1 MSTCLAFVCTTRTA
15 YRSDALLV
23 AFEAPD
29 WKRYGHSTGPNDGS
43 KKSITTGL
51 NHDNNVDF
59 DRVTGHLQSCGPAHG
74 RGAYCVTRDNNTH
87 TDMHT
92 HTLTQIYNAHTPA
105 HTYTMHAHTEA
116 HIHMLHT
123 HTHTHWFIYMPS
135 HTRYAHTHTHTHRQ
149 THMRAHKH
157 THRGTQKVTHI
168 HFARTE
174 AQTATH
180 IYTPC
185 T

>member
-87 TDMHT
+87 TDMNT
-92 HTLTQIYNAHTPA
+92 
-105 HTYTMHAHTEA
+105 
-116 HIHMLHT
+116 HT
-123 HTHTHWFIYMPS
+123 HTHTHWHKFTMHIHR
-135 HTRYAHTHTHTHRQ
+135 HTHTPCTHTQRHTYTCCTHTHTHTD
-149 THMRAHKH
+149 TF
-157 THRGTQKVTHI
+157 I
-168 HFARTE
+168 C
-174 AQTATH
+174 TH
-180 IYTPC
+180 IYGTNTHTEANTHAC
-185 T
+185 TQTHTRRHTHTMTHTNTHTEAHK